1 MIGTSEIGLRDA
13 RMKAKSRGFTLIE
26 LMITV
31 VVIAILASIALP
43 SYRQYV
49 LRSHRVEA
57 KTALL
62 NVAAE
67 QEKFYL
73 QRNRYA
79 NDGELVDTKAD
90 GGLGFTRSTENGW
103 YTLTLDP
110 DDDANPQA
118 WTIEAKG
125 SGTQL
130 DDKRCKYFSL
140 DSVGARR
147 AGPNVDGSG
156 ITDETSLECW
166 GK

>member
-1 MIGTSEIGLRDA
+1 
-13 RMKAKSRGFTLIE
+13 MKAKSGGFTLIE

-57 KTALL
+57 KTTLL

-79 NDGELVDTKAD
+79 NNDEMVKTKTD
-90 GGLGFTRSTENGW
+90 GGLGFAPNTENGW
-103 YTLTLDP
+103 YTLTLET
-110 DDDANPQA
+110 DDEDNPQA
-118 WTIEAKG
+118 WTIVAKG
-125 SGTQL
+125 SGSQL
-130 DDKRCKYFSL
+130 DDKSCKCFSL

-147 AGPNVDGSG
+147 AWSNLECSG
-156 ITDETSLECW
+156 TADETSLECW